1 MKDQFIFG
9 VASWLKKLDAW
20 IGNSMSCGGRT
31 IILDT
36 SLSGVLTYH
45 MSMFYLNETF
55 I

>member
-1 MKDQFIFG
+1 MKYQFIFG
-9 VASWLKKLDAW
+9 MEIWLKKLDAW
-20 IGNSMSCGGRT
+20 VGNSMSCGGRT

-45 MSMFYLNETF
+45 MLMFYLNETF